1 MLFSLLSLAIAIS
14 AVYLSNK
21 LIDEGTSFPLKVI
34 GFLSLFLSLVYSPWL
49 IKLSIVVA
57 IVVTPVCT
65 HQYYRW
71 RIRCPPNCISRPNC
85 RHISI

>member
-21 LIDEGTSFPLKVI
+21 LIDEGKSFPLKVI
-34 GFLSLFLSLVYSPWL
+34 GLLSLFLSLVHSPWL
-49 IKLSIVVA
+49 IKLSIVA
-57 IVVTPVCT
+57 TIVLTPVCI

-71 RIRCPPNCISRPNC
+71 PIRCPPNCISRQNC
-85 RHISI
+85 RHVSI